1 MDLPS
6 PSPPAPP
13 PPPVAPE
20 PRPRWHPALRSLLF
34 LIAFQIVTAI
44 AALPLV
50 LFLWITGRGIALS
63 GEELLVVYTFSA
75 PLLILVT
82 HLFVRYLDR
91 RDLASLG
98 ARWPAG
104 GKRAA
109 LRQAVLPPLAA
120 LGLLGLWC
128 LLLDALPA
136 SEVRI
141 AGWSDDVR
149 TAGWKGP
156 LALLLLAAGFLV
168 QGSVEEWVVRGYV
181 YRALKERWR
190 WWAAAL
196 VSSLLFA
203 ALHAINPDFS
213 WPGLANTFLAGLIFA
228 LLVERSGS
236 LWGACVAHGFWN
248 FALASLV
255 SLPVSGIRVFHLL
268 DVQVEGPAWLTGGGF
283 GAEGSLL
290 LTVLA
295 LPLVPLLW
303 PRRRAERAAPEGLSS
318 EIPPNDGQV

>member
-1 MDLPS
+1 MNPHS
-6 PSPPAPP
+6 PTPPC
-13 PPPVAPE
+13 
-20 PRPRWHPALRSLLF
+20 PRWHPAVRALLF
-34 LIAFQIVTAI
+34 LVAFQVVTA
-44 AALPLV
+44 AAAVPVV
-50 LFLWITGRGIALS
+50 LFLWITGRGVDLT
-63 GEELLVVYTFSA
+63 GEMLLLVYTLAA
-75 PLLILVT
+75 PLLVLVT
-82 HLFVRYLDR
+82 YLFTRYLDR

-104 GKRAA
+104 GKKAA
-109 LRQAVLPPLAA
+109 LRQAVLLPLAV

-128 LLLDALPA
+128 LLLDVLPA
-136 SEVRI
+136 GEVRI

-149 TAGWKGP
+149 TKSP
-156 LALLLLAAGFLV
+156 LVLLLLMAGFLV

-190 WWAAAL
+190 WWVAAL

-268 DVQVEGPAWLTGGGF
+268 DVRVEGPAWLTGDGF

-303 PRRRAERAAPEGLSS
+303 PRRRGETERTVL
-318 EIPPNDGQV
+318 

>member
-1 MDLPS
+1 MDLLS
-6 PSPPAPP
+6 PTPPAPP
-13 PPPVAPE
+13 PPPTAPE
-20 PRPRWHPALRSLLF
+20 LRPRWHPALRSLLF
-34 LIAFQIVTAI
+34 LVAFQIVTTI

-50 LFLWITGRGIALS
+50 LFLWITRRGVALS
-63 GEELLVVYTFSA
+63 GEQLVLVYTFSA
-75 PLLILVT
+75 PLLFLVT

-109 LRQAVLPPLAA
+109 LRQAVLLPLAV

-128 LLLDALPA
+128 LLLDVLPE
-136 SEVRI
+136 SGIEIV
-141 AGWSDDVR
+141 GWSEDVR
-149 TAGWKGP
+149 AAGWKG
-156 LALLLLAAGFLV
+156 LLVLLLLAAGFLV
-168 QGSVEEWVVRGYV
+168 QGSVEEWVVRGYI

-228 LLVERSGS
+228 LLVERTGS

-268 DVQVEGPAWLTGGGF
+268 DVRVEGPAWLTGGGF

-295 LPLVPLLW
+295 LPLVLLLW
-303 PRRRAERAAPEGLSS
+303 PRSRLERAAPEALSS
-318 EIPPNDGQV
+318 EIPPIDAQV